1 MEPCYAMV
9 RQQQFEA
16 NDKKILIAIHA
27 NVNTFTLLDGYQTL
41 GTSRQ
46 VMTECNWGGG
56 GCQIF
61 IIRFAHISTGDPRGK
76 WGGSNPPV
84 ALLLYPDL
92 RTRIAGNWCCVEMR
106 HYDFFYTL
114 LFHTVKLCF

>member
-46 VMTECNWGGG
+46 VMTECNWAGVVKYLSSDLHTSQRVTPEASGGFKPTCG
-56 GCQIF
+56 L
-61 IIRFAHISTGDPRGK
+61 A
-76 WGGSNPPV
+76 
-84 ALLLYPDL
+84 
-92 RTRIAGNWCCVEMR
+92 
-106 HYDFFYTL
+106 
-114 LFHTVKLCF
+114 TVSRS

>member
-56 GCQIF
+56 VVKYLSSDLHTSQ
-61 IIRFAHISTGDPRGK
+61 RVTPEAS
-76 WGGSNPPV
+76 GGFKPTCGL
-84 ALLLYPDL
+84 A
-92 RTRIAGNWCCVEMR
+92 
-106 HYDFFYTL
+106 
-114 LFHTVKLCF
+114 TVSRS